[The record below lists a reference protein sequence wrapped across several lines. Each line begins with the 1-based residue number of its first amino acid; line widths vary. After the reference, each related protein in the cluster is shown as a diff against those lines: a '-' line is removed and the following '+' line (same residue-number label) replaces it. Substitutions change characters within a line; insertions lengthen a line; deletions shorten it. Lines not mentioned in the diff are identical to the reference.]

1 MKICFL
7 AYLIQQNSVPY
18 IYRTVSYQLSSESH
32 SQILESIGSLGSQS
46 TSSIIKASNVR
57 PRPCHALNLLP
68 LLPWLHLSLTAFL
81 PPPPVSKSACEY
93 TGSIRIIQDQFSS
106 VQSLSHVQLF
116 VIPLNAAHQSSLS
129 ITNSRSLLKL
139 MSITL
144 VMPSNYLIL
153 FCPLLLLPSIF
164 PNIRVFSNE
173 SVLSIRWPKYWS
185 LSFSISPSNEYSG
198 MISF

>member
-18 IYRTVSYQLSSESH
+18 IYRTVSYQLSSEIH
-32 SQILESIGSLGSQS
+32 SQILESVGFLGSQS

-57 PRPCHALNLLP
+57 SSPCHALNLLP
-68 LLPWLHLSLTAFL
+68 LLPCLYLSLTAFL
-81 PPPPVSKSACEY
+81 PPSPVSKSACEY

-116 VIPLNAAHQSSLS
+116 VKPLNAAHQTSLS

-153 FCPLLLLPSIF
+153 L
-164 PNIRVFSNE
+164 
-173 SVLSIRWPKYWS
+173 
-185 LSFSISPSNEYSG
+185 SPSLPAFNLSKHQG
-198 MISF
+198 FFQ